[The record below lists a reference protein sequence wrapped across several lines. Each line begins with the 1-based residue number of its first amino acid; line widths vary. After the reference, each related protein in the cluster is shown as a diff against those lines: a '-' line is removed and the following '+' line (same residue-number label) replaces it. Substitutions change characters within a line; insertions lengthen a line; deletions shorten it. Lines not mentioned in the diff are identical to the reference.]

1 MNLSG
6 LDNAFA
12 ALSDPTR
19 RAIVDRLAGG
29 PSRVTD
35 VAKPFEMSLNAVS
48 KHLKVLERAGMLKR
62 VRKGRE
68 HLLELRAGPLREV
81 AKWTARYERFWND
94 RLDRLEQFLETPHKK
109 ERP

>member
-1 MNLSG
+1 MNLSE

-19 RAIVDRLAGG
+19 RAIVERLAEA

-35 VAKPFEMSLNAVS
+35 IAKPFAMSLNAVS
-48 KHLKVLERAGMLKR
+48 KHLKILERAGMLKR

-68 HLLELRAGPLREV
+68 HLLELQAAPLREV
-81 AKWTARYERFWND
+81 AKWAGRYERFWNE
-94 RLDRLEQFLETPHKK
+94 RLDRLEQFLETHHPK

>member
-1 MNLSG
+1 
-6 LDNAFA
+6 
-12 ALSDPTR
+12 
-19 RAIVDRLAGG
+19 
-29 PSRVTD
+29 VTD

-81 AKWTARYERFWND
+81 ATWTARYERFWND

>member
-1 MNLSG
+1 MNLEA

-19 RAIVDRLAGG
+19 RAIVDRLAEG

-35 VAKPFEMSLNAVS
+35 LAKPFDMSLNAVS

-68 HLLELRAGPLREV
+68 HLLELRPAPLREV
-81 AKWTARYERFWND
+81 AKWTARYEQFWSD
-94 RLDRLEQFLETPHKK
+94 RLDRLEQFLETPHQK

>member
-1 MNLSG
+1 MNLEA

-19 RAIVDRLAGG
+19 RAIVDRLAEG

-35 VAKPFEMSLNAVS
+35 LAKPFDMSLNAVS

-68 HLLELRAGPLREV
+68 HLLELRPAPLREV
-81 AKWTARYERFWND
+81 AKWTARYEQFWND
-94 RLDRLEQFLETPHKK
+94 RLDRLEQFLETPHQK